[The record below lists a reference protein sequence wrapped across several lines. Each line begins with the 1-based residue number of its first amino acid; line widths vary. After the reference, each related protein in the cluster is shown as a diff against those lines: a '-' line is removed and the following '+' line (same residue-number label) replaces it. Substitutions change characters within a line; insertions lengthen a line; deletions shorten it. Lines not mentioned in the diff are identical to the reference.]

1 MKTLIDRREA
11 LRRTA
16 MIMGAA
22 VSASTVVAFLEG
34 CKNVPDLNYKP
45 IFFNE
50 DQARLISAIAEI
62 IIPKT
67 DTPGA
72 IDAGVP
78 NFIDMLVN
86 ECYKPEDQ
94 KLFVEEIK
102 KLDEGAREKYGEYF
116 IDCDGANQKEYILNT
131 HEDAVRAL
139 KKDGT
144 IERPF
149 ILKLKELTM
158 LGYFVSEPG
167 ATQVLQ
173 YNQVPGVYRGC
184 VPLNEAGNGKTWA

>member
-34 CKNVPDLNYKP
+34 CKNVPDLSYKP

-50 DQARLISAIAEI
+50 DQARLISAIAEMI
-62 IIPKT
+62 LPKT

-72 IDAGVP
+72 IEAGVP
-78 NFIDMLVN
+78 NFIDMLIN
-86 ECYKPEDQ
+86 ECYKPEEQ
-94 KLFVEEIK
+94 KSFIEGIA
-102 KLDEGAREKYGEYF
+102 KLDEGAREKYGDNF
-116 IDCDGANQKEYILNT
+116 IECNEVNQKEYILNI

-144 IERPF
+144 IARPF

-173 YNQVPGVYRGC
+173 YNQVPGLYHGC